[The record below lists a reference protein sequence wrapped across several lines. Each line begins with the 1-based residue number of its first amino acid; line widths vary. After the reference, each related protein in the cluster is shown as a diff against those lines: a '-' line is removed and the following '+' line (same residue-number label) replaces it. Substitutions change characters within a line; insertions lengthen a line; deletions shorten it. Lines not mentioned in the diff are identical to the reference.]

1 MTTRKI
7 YYVALTVFLV
17 LFAGG
22 TAAGE
27 SVPDV
32 DTLIAGIEKRYAG
45 TGFSARFDQE
55 STLKA
60 MDITDTASG
69 GVWFRRPEMMRWE
82 YETPERQ
89 VIVSDGVTLWIY
101 RPEDNQ
107 VMLGDASAYFGE
119 GRGASFLSDI
129 RLVKKKFDVQLL
141 DDESADTHS
150 VKMTPREKSHDLA
163 SVRLTIDK
171 KTFDIVQVIT
181 ANVYGDETRIRFNTF
196 KYNQDL
202 GASLFFFDIPKGV
215 DVIRLD

>member
-1 MTTRKI
+1 MTMVKVVHVLLAVLLMGIPRS
-7 YYVALTVFLV
+7 AL
-17 LFAGG
+17 AE
-22 TAAGE
+22 E
-27 SVPDV
+27 SLPDV
-32 DTLIAGIEKRYAG
+32 DTLIAGIERRYTG
-45 TGFSARFDQE
+45 TGFTARFDQE

-89 VIVSDGVTLWIY
+89 VIVSDGITLWIY

-107 VMLGDASAYFGE
+107 VMIGDASAYFGD
-119 GRGASFLSDI
+119 GKGASFLSDI
-129 RLVKKKFDVQLL
+129 RLVKKKFEVQIL
-141 DDESADTHS
+141 DSQSPEFYS
-150 VKMTPREKSHDLA
+150 VKLTPREKSHDLA
-163 SVRLTIDK
+163 SVHLTVDK
-171 KTFDIVQVIT
+171 RTFDIAQVVT
-181 ANVYGDETRIRFNTF
+181 TNVYGDETRIQFNTF

>member
-1 MTTRKI
+1 MLNI
-7 YYVALTVFLV
+7 VNLLLAVFLMG
-17 LFAGG
+17 LSG
-22 TAAGE
+22 TATAAE
-27 SVPDV
+27 TASTIDS
-32 DTLIAGIEKRYAG
+32 LIAGIERRYHG
-45 TGFSARFDQE
+45 TGITARFNQE

-60 MDITDTASG
+60 MDIVDTASG
-69 GVWFRRPEMMRWE
+69 AVWFRRPEMMRWE

-107 VMLGDASAYFGE
+107 VMVGDASAYFGD

-129 RLVKKKFDVQLL
+129 RQVKRKFDVELL
-141 DDESADTHS
+141 DSKDPGLHS
-150 VKMTPREKSHDLA
+150 VKLTPLEKSHDLA
-163 SVRLTIDK
+163 SVQLTIQK
-171 KTFDIVQVIT
+171 MTFDIVEVVT
-181 ANVYGDETRIRFNTF
+181 ANVYGDETRIQFNTI

>member
-1 MTTRKI
+1 MTMLKI
-7 YYVALTVFLV
+7 INLLLAAFL
-17 LFAGG
+17 LGMAG
-22 TAAGE
+22 TAWAEDSG
-27 SVPDV
+27 STADS
-32 DTLIAGIEKRYAG
+32 LIAGIERRYHG
-45 TGFSARFDQE
+45 TGVTALFEQE

-69 GVWFRRPEMMRWE
+69 AVWFRRPEMMRWE

-107 VMLGDASAYFGE
+107 VMVGDASAYFGD

-129 RLVKKKFDVQLL
+129 RLVKQKFDVQLL
-141 DDESADTHS
+141 ESKDSGFHT
-150 VKMTPREKSHDLA
+150 VKLTPLEKSHDLA
-163 SVRLTIDK
+163 SVRLTIQEM
-171 KTFDIVQVIT
+171 TFDIVEVVT
-181 ANVYGDETRIRFNTF
+181 ANVYGDETRIRFNTI

>member
-1 MTTRKI
+1 MI
-7 YYVALTVFLV
+7 LVFL
-17 LFAGG
+17 LLSMPGG
-22 TAAGE
+22 SLAEE
-27 SVPDV
+27 SMQEV
-32 DTLIAGIEKRYAG
+32 DSLIAGIERRYVG

-60 MDITDTASG
+60 MEITDTASG

-89 VIVSDGVTLWIY
+89 VIVSNGVTLWIY

-107 VMLGDASAYFGE
+107 VMLGDASTYFGD

-129 RLVKKKFDVQLL
+129 RLVKTKFHVELL
-141 DDESADTHS
+141 ESDSPGYYS
-150 VKMTPREKSHDLA
+150 VKLTPREKSHDLA
-163 SVRLTIDK
+163 SLQLTIDK
-171 KTFDIVQVIT
+171 KTFDIVQVVM

-196 KYNQDL
+196 QYNQDL
-202 GASLFFFDIPKGV
+202 EASLFFFDIPKGV

>member
-1 MTTRKI
+1 MTILNIVRMLLI
-7 YYVALTVFLV
+7 VFLLSV
-17 LFAGG
+17 
-22 TAAGE
+22 AAGASAEE

-89 VIVSDGVTLWIY
+89 IIVSDGVTLWIY

-107 VMLGDASAYFGE
+107 VMLGDASAYFGD

-141 DDESADTHS
+141 DDESPEYHS
-150 VKMTPREKSHDLA
+150 VKLTPREKSHDLA

-202 GASLFFFDIPKGV
+202 EASLFFFDIPKGV

>member
-107 VMLGDASAYFGE
+107 VMLGDASAYFGD

-129 RLVKKKFDVQLL
+129 RLVKMKFDVQLL
-141 DDESADTHS
+141 DDESPDTHS